1 MGTRRFGTKIELEIM
16 EKNDNYFGDKS
27 ESEKMR
33 NVANMVND
41 IVNTKPEEPLKVD
54 SEVGEGDGTEGMP
67 ESQVDP
73 LVELVGKTI
82 SAGKPKGFFM
92 QGVQS
97 DDNPKL

>member
-1 MGTRRFGTKIELEIM
+1 M
-16 EKNDNYFGDKS
+16 EKNDNYFDDKS

-67 ESQVDP
+67 EPEVNP
-73 LVELVGKTI
+73 LVELVGKAI

-92 QGVQS
+92 QGVQT

>member
-1 MGTRRFGTKIELEIM
+1 M
-16 EKNDNYFGDKS
+16 EKNDDYFDTKS

-41 IVNTKPEEPLKVD
+41 IVNATPDDTLEVTPAPEGEQAELPEP
-54 SEVGEGDGTEGMP
+54 
-67 ESQVDP
+67 QVDP
-73 LVELVGKTI
+73 LVELVGKTL

-92 QGVQS
+92 QGVQT

>member
-1 MGTRRFGTKIELEIM
+1 M
-16 EKNDNYFGDKS
+16 EKNDNYFDDKS

-41 IVNTKPEEPLKVD
+41 IVNAKPDKTLMTGDADVVETEELPEPEENL
-54 SEVGEGDGTEGMP
+54 M
-67 ESQVDP
+67 
-73 LVELVGKTI
+73 VELVGKAI

-92 QGVQS
+92 QGVQT

>member
-1 MGTRRFGTKIELEIM
+1 M
-16 EKNDNYFGDKS
+16 EKNDDYFDTKS

-41 IVNTKPEEPLKVD
+41 IVNAKPEEPLKVD

-67 ESQVDP
+67 EPEVNP

-92 QGVQS
+92 QGVQT

>member
-1 MGTRRFGTKIELEIM
+1 M
-16 EKNDNYFGDKS
+16 EKNDDYFDAKS

-41 IVNTKPEEPLKVD
+41 IVNAKPEEPLKVD

-67 ESQVDP
+67 EP
-73 LVELVGKTI
+73 EENLMVELVGKAI

-92 QGVQS
+92 QGVQT

>member
-16 EKNDNYFGDKS
+16 EKNDNYFDNKS

-41 IVNTKPEEPLKVD
+41 IVNVKPEEEL
-54 SEVGEGDGTEGMP
+54 EVEAGICEGDGTEGMP
-67 ESQVDP
+67 EPEVNP
-73 LVELVGKTI
+73 LVELVGKAI

-92 QGVQS
+92 QGVQT